1 MGKYKTYLA
10 VFFLVILTAC
20 TASCPKIIGGGT
32 DRNQAFREGN
42 IILDCH
48 ISCASQFG
56 SNLREIT
63 ILFHRGNWYALS
75 SKVMDIGFANNLAY
89 FYLARSAEGLG
100 YFNAAL
106 IYYNNALHTSKCKG
120 TIADVCQGFDFPS
133 DISTRIAGIQK
144 KIELNNLARAETKTA
159 TESETRNQS
168 NTQNESISSA
178 QSIQTNIPQQKK
190 QESPKLE
197 NQQNSLPQLS
207 KSQVKYYANIL
218 DGLVA
223 KDSLGWLMNKYN
235 KGSINSVTLTDI
247 SQNGSTKKILGYY
260 IYNGSMT
267 GWVEVEFSNEKFVC
281 IRFHDYEDTCRT
293 LRSPLPKQN
302 QNSNQYAGN
311 KDNSQCYQRC
321 NDVESHC
328 KSENNTTGFLVG
340 MSGTTGG
347 LFSYKDCSSEKR
359 SCLSSCK

>member
-20 TASCPKIIGGGT
+20 AASGPKIIGGGT

-106 IYYNNALHTSKCKG
+106 IYYNNALHTSECKG

-133 DISTRIAGIQK
+133 DINTRIAGIQK
-144 KIELNNLARAETKTA
+144 QIEIKNLARAETKTA

-190 QESPKLE
+190 Q
-197 NQQNSLPQLS
+197 
-207 KSQVKYYANIL
+207 
-218 DGLVA
+218 
-223 KDSLGWLMNKYN
+223 
-235 KGSINSVTLTDI
+235 
-247 SQNGSTKKILGYY
+247 
-260 IYNGSMT
+260 
-267 GWVEVEFSNEKFVC
+267 
-281 IRFHDYEDTCRT
+281 
-293 LRSPLPKQN
+293 
-302 QNSNQYAGN
+302 
-311 KDNSQCYQRC
+311 
-321 NDVESHC
+321 
-328 KSENNTTGFLVG
+328 
-340 MSGTTGG
+340 
-347 LFSYKDCSSEKR
+347 
-359 SCLSSCK
+359 